1 MGLFGKLKSAK
12 KVMET
17 VPQVKEPWHLVLF
30 IVNII
35 LPGIGTLIGAC
46 MGDAKGTAYLVGFL
60 QLLLSPIV
68 IGWLWSILWGYF
80 MFDKKAMKKVVKKGV
95 EVVSK

>member
-1 MGLFGKLKSAK
+1 
-12 KVMET
+12 
-17 VPQVKEPWHLVLF
+17 
-30 IVNII
+30 
-35 LPGIGTLIGAC
+35 
-46 MGDAKGTAYLVGFL
+46 MGDAKGTAYLGGFL